1 MGFRS
6 DAQLAQ
12 VCRALCR
19 RAGLA
24 QLWTIEGPTPQAIA
38 LLHADGGHLSR
49 GERIIFLSA
58 WAFWNSA
65 PNLSLADVT
74 SGLDAQGTIAV
85 ASLMLAVA
93 HGAAAI
99 DAWLATIDTR
109 IPR

>member
-19 RAGLA
+19 RVGLA
-24 QLWTIEGPTPQAIA
+24 NLWTSDGPTPVAIA
-38 LLHADGGHLSR
+38 LLNTDGGHLSH
-49 GERIIFLSA
+49 GERAIFLSA

-65 PNLSLADVT
+65 PNISLADVA
-74 SGLDAQGTIAV
+74 SGLDAQSTIAV

-93 HGAAAI
+93 HGAPAI
-99 DAWLATIDTR
+99 DAWLATIDTP

>member
-1 MGFRS
+1 MAFRS

-19 RAGLA
+19 RVGLA
-24 QLWTIEGPTPQAIA
+24 NLWTIDEPTPVAIA

-65 PNLSLADVT
+65 PNISLADVA
-74 SGLDAQGTIAV
+74 SGLDAQNSIAV
-85 ASLMLAVA
+85 ASLMLAIA
-93 HGAAAI
+93 RGAAAI
-99 DAWLATIDTR
+99 DAWLATIDTS